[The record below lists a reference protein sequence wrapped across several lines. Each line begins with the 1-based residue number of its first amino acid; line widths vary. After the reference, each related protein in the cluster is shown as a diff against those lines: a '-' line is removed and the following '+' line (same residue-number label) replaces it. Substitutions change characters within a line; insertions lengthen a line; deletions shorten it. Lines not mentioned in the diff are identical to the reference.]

1 MRFFRLLSLAMSL
14 AAAGCDVS
22 LPGKPNPANRPV
34 PPAERKDFAGL
45 FAQNC
50 SGCHGADG
58 KLGPAPPLND
68 AIFLAIVPDDELLQ
82 VVADGRPGT
91 PMPAFSKQ
99 HSGTLTDEQ
108 IKIIAEGL
116 KLHFKQEKPPQAD
129 LPAYALTVH
138 GEAASPESLQR
149 GAALFAKACA
159 TCHSG
164 DEGAPGRLDN
174 PALLTLFS
182 DQALRRIIIT
192 GRPDLGMPSFAD
204 ESGRD
209 GSFKPLTAEDIDD
222 LVALL
227 AHWRKQ
233 PPQVA
238 NSSLT
243 NVPSDLEKKVQTPSA
258 RHGY

>member
-1 MRFFRLLSLAMSL
+1 MSHSPLLAEAIATASRRVSALRYCITVMAL
-14 AAAGCDVS
+14 CATGCDVS

-68 AIFLAIVPDDELLQ
+68 AIFLAIVPDEELLQ
-82 VVADGRPGT
+82 VVANGRPGT

-108 IKIIAEGL
+108 IKIIAKGL
-116 KLHFKQEKPPQAD
+116 KQHFKQEKPPQRD
-129 LPAYALTVH
+129 LPAYALTVS
-138 GEAASPESLQR
+138 GEETSPEGLQP
-149 GAALFAKACA
+149 GDALFAKACA
-159 TCHSG
+159 TCHN
-164 DEGAPGRLDN
+164 GADASPGRLDN

-204 ESGRD
+204 VTGRD
-209 GSFKPLTAEDIDD
+209 GSFEPLTAQDIDD

-227 AHWRKQ
+227 SHCRKG
-233 PPQVA
+233 V
-238 NSSLT
+238 L
-243 NVPSDLEKKVQTPSA
+243 
-258 RHGY
+258 